1 MSSDNESQKKQRI
14 VMVNESEND
23 IIEINS
29 ILQSV
34 KGRLDE
40 KLIKLT
46 VDVIMKTKW
55 SQNVERDLYKINV
68 GKIPDR
74 SVDGVLL
81 GSHIGQIYQISLDFA
96 RKMNINLKPIQKDIL
111 REMVFFLVV
120 IRTERSKRRNP

>member
-1 MSSDNESQKKQRI
+1 
-14 VMVNESEND
+14 MVNEAEKD
-23 IIEINS
+23 MTEINN
-29 ILQSV
+29 ILQSI
-34 KGRLDE
+34 KGKLDE

-68 GKIPDR
+68 EKIPDR
-74 SVDGVLL
+74 SVDSVLL

-96 RKMNINLKPIQKDIL
+96 KKMNIELKPIQKDIL
-111 REMVFFLVV
+111 REMIFFLVV